1 MFRPS
6 MTRYAMAG
14 ELSIAYQTVGE
25 GPIDLIFVPGMVTQ
39 LEYLHEFPSYDE
51 FLEGLSHFARV
62 VTFDKSGQGLS
73 DRSFGAPSL
82 EQRMDDIRAI
92 MDDIGTKRCVL
103 LGGSEGCPIASLFAA
118 TFPTKVSHLILFGGF
133 ARFTAVDGYPYMRSE
148 DDMIGRM
155 ETMAKHWGTGELAIR
170 GWLPSS
176 LCNPDAVQRFATLE
190 RLTCSPGAL
199 RTMYRQNM
207 MIDVRPVLPG
217 VKVPTLVLH
226 RARDALVPLENG
238 QYLARNIPDARLIVY
253 EDAIDHLIFAGDIG
267 QIVNDIQS
275 FVTGSI
281 ADASIGTRV
290 LATVLFTDIVR
301 STSRAAEIG
310 DTAWRSLLS
319 EHDDCCRKTVTRHRG
334 FLVKT
339 TGDGILATFDGP
351 GRAIK
356 ATLEVRERMASF
368 GIPIRAGLHTG
379 EIELLPGDV
388 AGIAV
393 HAAARVMS
401 QAEAGEVLVSRV
413 VKDLVAGGGFDL
425 VEKGR
430 FDLKGLPEAWDLYAV
445 AIRKNL

>member
-6 MTRYAMAG
+6 TTRYAMAG

-25 GPIDLIFVPGMVTQ
+25 GPIDLIFVPGLVTQ
-39 LEYLHEFPSYDE
+39 LEYLHEFPTYDE
-51 FLEGLSHFARV
+51 FLEGLSRFARV

-73 DRSFGAPSL
+73 DRAFGVPSL

-92 MDDIGTKRCVL
+92 MDDIGSKRCVL
-103 LGGSEGCPIASLFAA
+103 LGCSEGCPIAVLFAA

-133 ARFTAVDGYPYMRSE
+133 ARFTATDDYPFMRTEEETLKRVDAMV
-148 DDMIGRM
+148 
-155 ETMAKHWGTGELAIR
+155 KHWGTGELTVR
-170 GWLPSS
+170 GMLPSS
-176 LCNPDAVQRFATLE
+176 LGNPDAVRRFATLE
-190 RLTCSPGAL
+190 RLTFSPGAL
-199 RTMYRQNM
+199 RAVYRQNM
-207 MIDVRPVLPG
+207 MIDVRPVLAG
-217 VKVPTLVLH
+217 VRVPTLVLH
-226 RARDALVPLENG
+226 RARDAVCPVENG
-238 QYLARNIPDARLIVY
+238 KYLAENIPGAGLIIYDDA
-253 EDAIDHLIFAGDIG
+253 ADHLIFAGEIG
-267 QIVNDIQS
+267 QIVHDIQS

-281 ADASIGTRV
+281 ADSAIGTRV

-310 DTAWRSLLS
+310 DAAWRSLLG
-319 EHDDCCRKTVTRHRG
+319 EHDAACRRTVARHRG
-334 FLVKT
+334 VLVRT

-356 ATLEVRERMASF
+356 AALEIGESVASF
-368 GIPIRAGLHTG
+368 GIRIRAGLHAG
-379 EIELLPGDV
+379 EIEVLPDDV

-413 VKDLVAGGGFDL
+413 VKDLVAGGGFRL

-430 FDLKGLPEAWDLYAV
+430 FALKGFPETWDLYAL
-445 AIRKNL
+445 AT